1 MSGYFISF
9 EGIDGAGKSTQIK
22 QLANYLASQG
32 YGQIVTTQEPGGTN
46 GAQIVREFFL
56 DYSDQLSQS
65 IQYLLMIGAR
75 ADHIDELIA
84 PALSQG
90 KIVLTDRYSDSST
103 VYQEKITLKTYPAL
117 FGIGQK
123 IANSCRPDLTI
134 ILDIEPALALA
145 RIEQR
150 KDKLADSMEH
160 NITLELLAKRRAKY
174 LELAKM
180 DAERCYVVNAMQES
194 EQISETIAALVIS
207 KLRENHV

>member
-22 QLANYLASQG
+22 KLATYLVSQG
-32 YGQIVTTQEPGGTN
+32 YHEVVTTQEPGGTC
-46 GAQIVREFFL
+46 GAKIVRDVFL
-56 DYSDQLSQS
+56 YSDKLSQT

-84 PALSQG
+84 PALKQG
-90 KIVLTDRYSDSST
+90 KIVLSDRYFDSSA
-103 VYQEKITLKTYPAL
+103 VYQEKVTQESYPAL

-134 ILDIEPALALA
+134 ILDIDPSLALA

-150 KDKLADSMEH
+150 KNKLQDSIER
-160 NITLELLAKRRAKY
+160 NITLEIIAKRRAKY
-174 LELAKM
+174 LDLAKI
-180 DAERCYVVNAMQES
+180 DKERCYVVNAMQES
-194 EQISETIAALVIS
+194 TQLSATIASLVIR
-207 KLRENHV
+207 KLQENHAR